1 VGGDR
6 YLPTPTG
13 WFSIFAKFSPYTM
26 ISPWPRSSYKWYPP
40 SQTGKRSPVLLLG
53 LARDGCRLH
62 FDEPSELTKRCRR
75 RQESARARFQA
86 RECVS

>member
-26 ISPWPRSSYKWYPP
+26 ISPWPRSSYKCIPHRK
-40 SQTGKRSPVLLLG
+40 QERG
-53 LARDGCRLH
+53 
-62 FDEPSELTKRCRR
+62 
-75 RQESARARFQA
+75 RQFFCLDWLVMGVVFTLMSLPN
-86 RECVS
+86 